1 LSAWQR
7 TLILLDYGAFH
18 PTFKETL
25 IMPHSVVRWRELA
38 AVALLAFLPAV
49 LTGAP
54 AAEDKA
60 RAYSPAEKVRKALD
74 QKIDFEIAGQSIV
87 ATIDQFKDKTK
98 LNVVLD
104 TNFLAQNGIDV
115 NNHQISIKVEGVKA
129 RSALRSILGQHHLG
143 YAVLGD
149 TVIVTTED
157 MAMHRQFKQKV
168 SLDLDK
174 VELEKA
180 LKDLSKETAVQV
192 CVDKKI
198 AKEAATQVSLQLDD
212 VPLDTAVRL
221 LCEQAGVKPVRMG
234 NVLYITSPANAKE
247 LRTEPDLAPPGGP
260 GGGQIG
266 FPPVALEA
274 TLPAGGAV
282 PIPRP

>member
-1 LSAWQR
+1 
-7 TLILLDYGAFH
+7 
-18 PTFKETL
+18 
-25 IMPHSVVRWRELA
+25 MPHSLVCWKGLA
-38 AVALLAFLPAV
+38 AAALLAFVPVA
-49 LTGAP
+49 LTAAP
-54 AAEDKA
+54 ATEDKSKSE
-60 RAYSPAEKVRKALD
+60 SPAQKVCKALD
-74 QKIDFEIAGQSIV
+74 QKIDLDIAGQSIL
-87 ATIDQFKDKTK
+87 ASIDQFKDKTK
-98 LNVVLD
+98 INVVLD

-115 NNHQISIKVEGVKA
+115 NNHQVSIKVEGVKA

-149 TVIVTTED
+149 TVIVSTED

-192 CVDKKI
+192 LVDKKI
-198 AKEAATQVSLQLDD
+198 AKDAAAQVSLQLDD
-212 VPLDTAVRL
+212 VPLETAVRL

-247 LRTEPDLAPPGGP
+247 LRTEPDLAPSTLPG
-260 GGGQIG
+260 
-266 FPPVALEA
+266 PPVQILPGQVGVEFGG
-274 TLPAGGAV
+274 TLPV
-282 PIPRP
+282 PPKP